1 MAITRSQIARQ
12 LLAEGGAPRQGFQ
25 MGSNVDEFRQPIA
38 YDEFRRP
45 IFYEDFQ
52 TQNQSDNDEDD
63 RGIVDRAR
71 DFVSGNRQGILGSVL
86 GSAIFGLPGAILGG
100 FLGRRRDQGF
110 GMFESAR
117 DRDARIA
124 QETIAENFRQK
135 QMAEEAARQ
144 LANRETGS
152 ITSAFGQTIDPG
164 DLSVGFDS
172 DTGQSFSEYSD
183 PGTAA
188 SYEGS
193 FADGGDVRQRYGLG
207 KLVKKIT
214 RTVKKVAKSPI
225 GKAAITGAALFGI
238 PGTPFKGFGKSLPF
252 ELPAFLEGNTGKAIA
267 GIVGASALAGMTAPK
282 EEEQESLSQRI
293 ADRTGLDI
301 AAIRKEVQDAY
312 TAGDISGLRT
322 KYPFLIPT
330 TAAAAEGGRIGF
342 EDGGKSKEYDFEDYL
357 RDRKKIDEFFDRENK
372 FKQFKEDM
380 LRFKKTR
387 EVTAANGGGIKMASN
402 LENEEVLESLFEKYL
417 EMGLSPKDAADKAR
431 QEFDKMSKAKKSDRI
446 MAKNGGEISI
456 GQIEMLIKRGA
467 DNDLIKTYI
476 DGVEDGVI
484 DQIRESMKKRE
495 KKQDGG
501 LMNLAGNEM
510 DLRGGG
516 FVPIG
521 RKEKADDVPARLSKN
536 EFVFTADAV
545 RAAGGGSVD
554 RGADLMYKTMK
565 QLENKVA

>member
-63 RGIVDRAR
+63 RSIVDRAR

-225 GKAAITGAALFGI
+225 GKAAILGATLIPFGATNASLAQRAFGGLNLPSFLQGDAVKNFFIKDGALTTKGAITGIL
-238 PGTPFKGFGKSLPF
+238 
-252 ELPAFLEGNTGKAIA
+252 
-267 GIVGASALAGMTAPK
+267 GASALAGMTAPK
-282 EEEQESLSQRI
+282 EEEQESISQRI
-293 ADRTGLDI
+293 ADKTGLDI

-312 TAGDISGLRT
+312 AAGDISGLRT

-330 TAAAAEGGRIGF
+330 RAAAAEGG
-342 EDGGKSKEYDFEDYL
+342 
-357 RDRKKIDEFFDRENK
+357 
-372 FKQFKEDM
+372 M
-380 LRFKKTR
+380 
-387 EVTAANGGGIKMASN
+387 M
-402 LENEEVLESLFEKYL
+402 
-417 EMGLSPKDAADKAR
+417 
-431 QEFDKMSKAKKSDRI
+431 
-446 MAKNGGEISI
+446 
-456 GQIEMLIKRGA
+456 
-467 DNDLIKTYI
+467 DL
-476 DGVEDGVI
+476 G
-484 DQIRESMKKRE
+484 
-495 KKQDGG
+495 
-501 LMNLAGNEM
+501 GNEM

-521 RKEKADDVPARLSKN
+521 KKEKADDVPARLSKN

>member
-25 MGSNVDEFRQPIA
+25 MGSNVDEFRQPVM
-38 YDEFRRP
+38 YDEFGRP
-45 IFYEDFQ
+45 VYYEDF
-52 TQNQSDNDEDD
+52 TSDDVSDSPSDRSLLD
-63 RGIVDRAR
+63 RGR
-71 DFVSGNRQGILGSVL
+71 DFLGSNRQGILGSVL

-252 ELPAFLEGNTGKAIA
+252 ELPSFLEGNTGKAIA

-312 TAGDISGLRT
+312 SAGDISGLRT

-330 TAAAAEGGRIGF
+330 RAAAAEGG
-342 EDGGKSKEYDFEDYL
+342 
-357 RDRKKIDEFFDRENK
+357 
-372 FKQFKEDM
+372 M
-380 LRFKKTR
+380 
-387 EVTAANGGGIKMASN
+387 M
-402 LENEEVLESLFEKYL
+402 
-417 EMGLSPKDAADKAR
+417 
-431 QEFDKMSKAKKSDRI
+431 
-446 MAKNGGEISI
+446 
-456 GQIEMLIKRGA
+456 
-467 DNDLIKTYI
+467 DL
-476 DGVEDGVI
+476 G
-484 DQIRESMKKRE
+484 
-495 KKQDGG
+495 
-501 LMNLAGNEM
+501 GNEM

-521 RKEKADDVPARLSKN
+521 KKEKADDVPARLSKN

>member
-193 FADGGDVRQRYGLG
+193 FADGGIASLQPRQGYFVG
-207 KLVKKIT
+207 KLVKKAKNV
-214 RTVKKVAKSPI
+214 VKKVVKSPI
-225 GKAAITGAALFGI
+225 GKAAILGATLIPFG
-238 PGTPFKGFGKSLPF
+238 TSKASLAQRFFGKGLPF
-252 ELPAFLEGNTGKAIA
+252 ELPSFLEGNTGKAIA

-282 EEEQESLSQRI
+282 EEEQESISQRI
-293 ADRTGLDI
+293 ADKTGLDI

-312 TAGDISGLRT
+312 SAGDISGLRT

-330 TAAAAEGGRIGF
+330 RAAAAEGG
-342 EDGGKSKEYDFEDYL
+342 
-357 RDRKKIDEFFDRENK
+357 
-372 FKQFKEDM
+372 M
-380 LRFKKTR
+380 
-387 EVTAANGGGIKMASN
+387 M
-402 LENEEVLESLFEKYL
+402 
-417 EMGLSPKDAADKAR
+417 
-431 QEFDKMSKAKKSDRI
+431 
-446 MAKNGGEISI
+446 
-456 GQIEMLIKRGA
+456 
-467 DNDLIKTYI
+467 DL
-476 DGVEDGVI
+476 G
-484 DQIRESMKKRE
+484 
-495 KKQDGG
+495 
-501 LMNLAGNEM
+501 GNEM

-521 RKEKADDVPARLSKN
+521 KKEKADDVPARLSKN

>member
-25 MGSNVDEFRQPIA
+25 MGSNVDEFRQPVM
-38 YDEFRRP
+38 YDEFGRP
-45 IFYEDFQ
+45 VYYEDF
-52 TQNQSDNDEDD
+52 TSDDVSDSPSDRSLLD
-63 RGIVDRAR
+63 RGR
-71 DFVSGNRQGILGSVL
+71 DFLGSNRQGILGSVL

-214 RTVKKVAKSPI
+214 RTVKKVVKSPI

-252 ELPAFLEGNTGKAIA
+252 ELPSFLEGNTGKAIA

-282 EEEQESLSQRI
+282 EEEQESISQRI

-330 TAAAAEGGRIGF
+330 RAAAAEGG
-342 EDGGKSKEYDFEDYL
+342 
-357 RDRKKIDEFFDRENK
+357 
-372 FKQFKEDM
+372 M
-380 LRFKKTR
+380 
-387 EVTAANGGGIKMASN
+387 M
-402 LENEEVLESLFEKYL
+402 
-417 EMGLSPKDAADKAR
+417 
-431 QEFDKMSKAKKSDRI
+431 
-446 MAKNGGEISI
+446 
-456 GQIEMLIKRGA
+456 
-467 DNDLIKTYI
+467 DL
-476 DGVEDGVI
+476 G
-484 DQIRESMKKRE
+484 
-495 KKQDGG
+495 
-501 LMNLAGNEM
+501 GNEM

-516 FVPIG
+516 F
-521 RKEKADDVPARLSKN
+521 
-536 EFVFTADAV
+536 
-545 RAAGGGSVD
+545 
-554 RGADLMYKTMK
+554 
-565 QLENKVA
+565 

>member
-25 MGSNVDEFRQPIA
+25 MGSNVDEFRQPVM
-38 YDEFRRP
+38 YDEFGRP
-45 IFYEDFQ
+45 VYYEDF
-52 TQNQSDNDEDD
+52 TSDDVSDSPSDRSLLD
-63 RGIVDRAR
+63 RGR
-71 DFVSGNRQGILGSVL
+71 DFLGSNRQGILGSVL

-100 FLGRRRDQGF
+100 FLGRRRDQG
-110 GMFESAR
+110 GSIFESAR

-124 QETIAENFRQK
+124 QQTIEQNRRERLEREMADRIAASNF
-135 QMAEEAARQ
+135 ARVD
-144 LANRETGS
+144 
-152 ITSAFGQTIDPG
+152 TSDSGMYSGGPDASGGQTVSASDFGGDFGQ
-164 DLSVGFDS
+164 V
-172 DTGQSFSEYSD
+172 
-183 PGTAA
+183 A
-188 SYEGS
+188 SGGPAYDYK
-193 FADGGDVRQRYGLG
+193 DGGEVRQRYGLG

-214 RTVKKVAKSPI
+214 RTVKKVVKSPI

-252 ELPAFLEGNTGKAIA
+252 ELPSFLEGNTGKAIA

-282 EEEQESLSQRI
+282 EEEQESSSQRI

-312 TAGDISGLRT
+312 SAGDISGLRT

-330 TAAAAEGGRIGF
+330 RAAAAEGG
-342 EDGGKSKEYDFEDYL
+342 
-357 RDRKKIDEFFDRENK
+357 
-372 FKQFKEDM
+372 M
-380 LRFKKTR
+380 
-387 EVTAANGGGIKMASN
+387 M
-402 LENEEVLESLFEKYL
+402 
-417 EMGLSPKDAADKAR
+417 
-431 QEFDKMSKAKKSDRI
+431 
-446 MAKNGGEISI
+446 
-456 GQIEMLIKRGA
+456 
-467 DNDLIKTYI
+467 DL
-476 DGVEDGVI
+476 G
-484 DQIRESMKKRE
+484 
-495 KKQDGG
+495 
-501 LMNLAGNEM
+501 GNEM

-521 RKEKADDVPARLSKN
+521 KKEKADDVPARLSKN

>member
-25 MGSNVDEFRQPIA
+25 MGSNVDEFRQPVM
-38 YDEFRRP
+38 YDEFGQP
-45 IFYEDFQ
+45 IYYEDF
-52 TQNQSDNDEDD
+52 TSDDVSDSPSNISLLD
-63 RGIVDRAR
+63 RGR
-71 DFVSGNRQGILGSVL
+71 DFLSGNRQGILGSVL
-86 GSAIFGLPGAILGG
+86 GSAVFGLPGAILGG
-100 FLGRRRDQGF
+100 FLGRRRDQG
-110 GMFESAR
+110 GRLFESAKAR
-117 DRDARIA
+117 DTRIA
-124 QETIAENFRQK
+124 NEMIQQNRRERLEREMADRIA
-135 QMAEEAARQ
+135 
-144 LANRETGS
+144 
-152 ITSAFGQTIDPG
+152 TSDFAKNVGFVDTSDSGMYSGGPDASGGQTVSASDFGGDFGQ
-164 DLSVGFDS
+164 V
-172 DTGQSFSEYSD
+172 
-183 PGTAA
+183 A
-188 SYEGS
+188 SGGPAYD
-193 FADGGDVRQRYGLG
+193 FADGGEVRQRYGLG

-252 ELPAFLEGNTGKAIA
+252 ELPSFLEGNTGKAIA

-312 TAGDISGLRT
+312 SAGDISGLRT

-431 QEFDKMSKAKKSDRI
+431 QEFDKMSKAKESDR
-446 MAKNGGEISI
+446 MTAQE
-456 GQIEMLIKRGA
+456 
-467 DNDLIKTYI
+467 
-476 DGVEDGVI
+476 
-484 DQIRESMKKRE
+484 
-495 KKQDGG
+495 GG
-501 LMNLAGNEM
+501 LMNLGGNEM

-521 RKEKADDVPARLSKN
+521 KKEKADDVPARLSKN

>member
-25 MGSNVDEFRQPIA
+25 MGSNVDEFRQPVM
-38 YDEFRRP
+38 YDESGRP
-45 IFYEDFQ
+45 VYYEDF
-52 TQNQSDNDEDD
+52 TSDDVSDSPSDRSLLD
-63 RGIVDRAR
+63 RGR
-71 DFVSGNRQGILGSVL
+71 DFLGSNRQGILGSVL

-252 ELPAFLEGNTGKAIA
+252 ELPSFLEGNTGKAIA

-312 TAGDISGLRT
+312 SAGDISGLRT

-330 TAAAAEGGRIGF
+330 RAAAAEGG
-342 EDGGKSKEYDFEDYL
+342 
-357 RDRKKIDEFFDRENK
+357 
-372 FKQFKEDM
+372 M
-380 LRFKKTR
+380 
-387 EVTAANGGGIKMASN
+387 M
-402 LENEEVLESLFEKYL
+402 
-417 EMGLSPKDAADKAR
+417 
-431 QEFDKMSKAKKSDRI
+431 
-446 MAKNGGEISI
+446 
-456 GQIEMLIKRGA
+456 
-467 DNDLIKTYI
+467 DL
-476 DGVEDGVI
+476 G
-484 DQIRESMKKRE
+484 
-495 KKQDGG
+495 
-501 LMNLAGNEM
+501 GNEM

-521 RKEKADDVPARLSKN
+521 KKEKADDVPARLSKN